1 MTEYDMVVIGGGP
14 VGMFTTFYAGL
25 RDMKVMV
32 VDAQDELGG
41 QLVSLYPEK
50 IIYDVG
56 GYPAISAYELAQRL
70 AEQMKTFGPDV
81 RINESVDWIRQTE
94 DKLWEVE
101 TSSGYK
107 ARTKTVTIAV
117 GIGKLAPTRL
127 GAKGEEQYENK
138 GLFYSVRRKSDFAG
152 KRVMVVGGGDAA
164 VDWALMLAP
173 VAKSVTL
180 IHRRDQFR
188 ALESNVKQLYKVA
201 DVRTWKELKEVRGD
215 GNRLTQAVIFDN
227 RTKEEQVLDLDAVII
242 SIGYKGDLGNI
253 PKWGVTMKGRD
264 VMVNSRMETNLSG
277 VYAVGDIVSQPDT
290 PKLAI
295 IAVGFGQAVVATSV
309 AKKYIDPS
317 ASTFGGHS
325 SEMDKFKK

>member
-1 MTEYDMVVIGGGP
+1 MVVIGGGP

-127 GAKGEEQYENK
+127 G
-138 GLFYSVRRKSDFAG
+138 S
-152 KRVMVVGGGDAA
+152 
-164 VDWALMLAP
+164 
-173 VAKSVTL
+173 
-180 IHRRDQFR
+180 
-188 ALESNVKQLYKVA
+188 
-201 DVRTWKELKEVRGD
+201 
-215 GNRLTQAVIFDN
+215 
-227 RTKEEQVLDLDAVII
+227 
-242 SIGYKGDLGNI
+242 
-253 PKWGVTMKGRD
+253 
-264 VMVNSRMETNLSG
+264 
-277 VYAVGDIVSQPDT
+277 
-290 PKLAI
+290 
-295 IAVGFGQAVVATSV
+295 
-309 AKKYIDPS
+309 
-317 ASTFGGHS
+317 
-325 SEMDKFKK
+325 

>member
-1 MTEYDMVVIGGGP
+1 MSEYDMVVIGGGP

-25 RDMKVMV
+25 RDMRVLT

-56 GYPAISAYELAQRL
+56 GYPAISAYELAQKL

-81 RINESVDWIRQTE
+81 RMKEYVDWIRQNE
-94 DKLWEVE
+94 DKTWSVE
-101 TSSGYK
+101 TNTGYK
-107 ARTKTVTIAV
+107 AKTKTVAIAV
-117 GIGKLAPTRL
+117 GLGRLAPSRL
-127 GAKGEEQYENK
+127 GAKGEEQYENR
-138 GLFYSVRRKSDFAG
+138 GVYYAVRRKSDFTG

-188 ALESNVKQLYKVA
+188 ALESNVKQLYRVA
-201 DVRTWKELKEVRGD
+201 QVKTWHELKEVRGD
-215 GNRLTQAVIFDN
+215 GNKVTQAIIFDN
-227 RTKEEQVLDLDAVII
+227 RTKEEEVLDLDAVVI
-242 SIGYKGDLGNI
+242 SIGYKGDLGNM
-253 PKWGVTMKGRD
+253 PKWGIAMRGRE
-264 VMVNSRMETNLSG
+264 VLVNSRMETNLPG

-295 IAVGFGQAVVATSV
+295 IAVGFGQAVIATSV